1 MCGSDLEAS
10 VEELK
15 EDVIARK
22 CRVNVTDIEG
32 LALLLSNITKSL
44 ADLKGG
50 YRERERAVTR
60 LAEIIKNGLEEK
72 RERGV
77 QGKKKRERGR
87 DTRLAEIIKNGIEEK
102 ERGVTRLAEIM

>member
-1 MCGSDLEAS
+1 MCDSDLESS

-50 YRERERAVTR
+50 QR
-60 LAEIIKNGLEEK
+60 
-72 RERGV
+72 
-77 QGKKKRERGR
+77 
-87 DTRLAEIIKNGIEEK
+87 EK
-102 ERGVTRLAEIM
+102 ERGVGGLSLIHI

>member
-50 YRERERAVTR
+50 YRERER
-60 LAEIIKNGLEEK
+60 E
-72 RERGV
+72 RELS
-77 QGKKKRERGR
+77 Q
-87 DTRLAEIIKNGIEEK
+87 D
-102 ERGVTRLAEIM
+102 

>member
-1 MCGSDLEAS
+1 MSLPENVALMS
-10 VEELK
+10 LTLK
-15 EDVIARK
+15 DWHFCSA
-22 CRVNVTDIEG
+22 TSPSP
-32 LALLLSNITKSL
+32 LLTSKVGTERERE
-44 ADLKGG
+44 
-50 YRERERAVTR
+50 RERERAVTR